1 MFTPHLS
8 HNKFPEIISAELPL
22 PPSVAAGAGC
32 RNGAFLPK
40 SFPAAWSIPV
50 FYPFYPLLS
59 PPHLPSAPRSP
70 CTSMPHLRS
79 HHPRKKNRHAPN
91 PFPIAILMT
100 NAVRYLTIRARRM
113 NTGNTFR
120 ISASAIAQ
128 QPAKIPAKRPNT
140 ARKGAPRGTPMRKT
154 YRRFPT
160 IPPSATQSS

>member
-8 HNKFPEIISAELPL
+8 HNKFPETISAELPL
-22 PPSVAAGAGC
+22 LPSAADGAGF
-32 RNGAFLPK
+32 RERDVLPR
-40 SFPAAWSIPV
+40 SFPAGWSIPI
-50 FYPFYPLLS
+50 FYPLLS

-140 ARKGAPRGTPMRKT
+140 ARKGAPRGTPMWKT